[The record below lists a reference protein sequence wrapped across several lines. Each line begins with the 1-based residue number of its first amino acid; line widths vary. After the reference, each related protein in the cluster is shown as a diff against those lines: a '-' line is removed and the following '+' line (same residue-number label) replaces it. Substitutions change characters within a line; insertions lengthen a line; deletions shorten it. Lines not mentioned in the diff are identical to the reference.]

1 MRQVLAGIIKQHR
14 MVTSKYRG
22 YQVLNGE
29 EIIPKTVITNT
40 IQWGYHIL
48 TQAVIVF
55 LGMAFVILSACNPED
70 WQTVDCSECYLDE
83 PVEAEINVR
92 LTLRDETSHI
102 VVNIYSGRIDEG
114 ILILSENVKSETFK
128 TTLPV
133 NAYYSVSVEY
143 PSDYTTRS
151 YQNIYA
157 VDGGYVRTKKIY
169 TTCDV
174 PCWVIRGNNFD
185 VRLKY

>member
-1 MRQVLAGIIKQHR
+1 

-22 YQVLNGE
+22 YQVLNSE
-29 EIIPKTVITNT
+29 KIIPETAITIT
-40 IQWGYHIL
+40 RQWGYHTL
-48 TQAVIVF
+48 TPAVIVF
-55 LGMAFVILSACNPED
+55 LGMAFVILSACNPEN
-70 WQTVDCSECYLDE
+70 WRTVDCSECYLDE
-83 PVEAEINVR
+83 PAEAEINVR
-92 LTLRDETSHI
+92 LTLRGENNHI
-102 VVNIYSGRIDEG
+102 VINIYSGRIDEG
-114 ILILSENVKSETFK
+114 ILILSEKVRSETYK

-133 NAYYSVSVEY
+133 NAYYTVAAEY
-143 PSDYTTRS
+143 PSDLMTRT

-157 VDGGYVRTKKIY
+157 IDGGFVRTKKIY